1 MVYIICTLYLAGFNF
16 LLREDLK
23 RNQSEDGSRE

>member
-1 MVYIICTLYLAGFNF
+1 MVYIICTLYLAGFIC

-23 RNQSEDGSRE
+23 GNQPEEGKRK